1 MIGFL
6 IMTIICIS
14 WFTIAQIQS
23 AKKEA
28 LRREAVERLSGMM
41 DAFTEYSI
49 WSDAI
54 NNANDPVGCSWWFD
68 EERIQFKERGFNLVS
83 KMFESEPVWDSDRRR
98 WKLEAISPIGYRLYI
113 TSLGDY
119 IAESRFHRRDD
130 YLNWSDTDYVLVGE
144 LYDRNGDIR
153 EVDFPSPF
161 CSFKIFL
168 GINDD

>member
-6 IMTIICIS
+6 ILTIICIS

-28 LRREAVERLSGMM
+28 LRREAVERLAGMM

-68 EERIQFKERGFNLVS
+68 EERIQFKERGSNLVS
-83 KMFESEPVWDSDRRR
+83 KMFESEPVWDSDQRR

-113 TSLGDY
+113 TCLEDY
-119 IAESRFHRRDD
+119 IKSRSHRRDD

-144 LYDRNGDIR
+144 LYDRNGDIS
-153 EVDFPSPF
+153 EVGSPF